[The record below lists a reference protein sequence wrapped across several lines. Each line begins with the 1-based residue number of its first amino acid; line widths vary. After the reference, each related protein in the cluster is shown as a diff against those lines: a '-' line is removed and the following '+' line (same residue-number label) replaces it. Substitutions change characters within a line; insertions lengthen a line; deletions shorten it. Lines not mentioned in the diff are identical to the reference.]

1 MSSAVLNSTFVIKE
15 IEPILVTYYRNETGK
30 TPTLYEF
37 KQYLVSHTSEKL
49 VEIVKKSGS
58 AAVNALSANET
69 LAAINLYIR
78 KLRVW

>member
-1 MSSAVLNSTFVIKE
+1 MSSAALNSNFVIQE

-37 KQYLVSHTSEKL
+37 KQYIVSQAAEKL
-49 VEIVKKSGS
+49 LDALKSSDSSILKSMS
-58 AAVNALSANET
+58 AKEV

-78 KLRVW
+78 KLRVS